1 MGSKRSLVM
10 KFGQFMLYD
19 KRKKIIEKFCKNVS
33 FRHTK
38 ETSKNV
44 ADTIFKNL
52 KNTVIYCEYWENSGN
67 SFFKEHLMGNCYWT
81 AVTVLVFLM
90 LPSNPCRTF
99 AVIRCLSVLTS
110 NQYLLAGSS
119 VDTAVVIR
127 RYSKKLSPRK
137 FRKLLNTYPKCGKD
151 FNKNACRRVYLSF
164 VYI

>member
-1 MGSKRSLVM
+1 M
-10 KFGQFMLYD
+10 
-19 KRKKIIEKFCKNVS
+19 
-33 FRHTK
+33 
-38 ETSKNV
+38 
-44 ADTIFKNL
+44 
-52 KNTVIYCEYWENSGN
+52 IYCEYWENSGN

-99 AVIRCLSVLTS
+99 AVIRFLSVLTS

-164 VYI
+164 VYIWRLSNFQNSPKWLFHSPINQMTKSNRVARGLHNYSHNFTKFSAAR